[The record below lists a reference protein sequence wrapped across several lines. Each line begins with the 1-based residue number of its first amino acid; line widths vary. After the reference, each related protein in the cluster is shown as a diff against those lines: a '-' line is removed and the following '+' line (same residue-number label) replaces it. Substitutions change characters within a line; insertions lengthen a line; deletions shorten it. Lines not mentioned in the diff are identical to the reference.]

1 MLNLQGKPSFS
12 KVNGKNPISLW
23 CFLTSPLKTGYL
35 SACYHFNY
43 AVTFFNYTR
52 TLGCVSCAA
61 SANSPIQ
68 DWEAGEEHLIKKGCL
83 SVAFTDPTLV
93 S

>member
-1 MLNLQGKPSFS
+1 MFS
-12 KVNGKNPISLW
+12 HITFEDWLPFCL
-23 CFLTSPLKTGYL
+23 
-35 SACYHFNY
+35 CYHFNY